1 MTKPNIWLSVSDLM
15 TGLMVIF
22 YLSPSHTSVVYNR
35 INLY

>member
-22 YLSPSHTSVVYNR
+22 LFKFRKLIKYNVTT
-35 INLY
+35 